1 MNTLIKKLNLKQIIF
16 IFISIIAFSFM
27 LAYLIDVIQEITIN
41 IYEVYPNKTDE
52 FYQELIYD
60 LTKASKYYAIIF
72 AILFVYF
79 SLFLGLGIKKFFI
92 SKEKN
97 LLPKTL
103 LIYKILLI
111 ILLITTSA
119 ITLHYISI
127 GIIQINFLINLSNTM
142 GKIKDWYI
150 LLIDPSLILFVY
162 SILLWI
168 IIEYFIKIQS
178 SNHKNLTTKESL

>member
-16 IFISIIAFSFM
+16 IFIAIIAFSLI
-27 LAYLIDVIQEITIN
+27 LAYLIDIIQEIVID
-41 IYEVYPNKTDE
+41 IYEVYPNQTDE

-60 LTKASKYYAIIF
+60 LTKASKHYTIIF

-92 SKEKN
+92 TKEKN

-142 GKIKDWYI
+142 GKIKDWY
-150 LLIDPSLILFVY
+150 LFLIDPSLILFAY

-168 IIEYFIKIQS
+168 IIEYIIKLRCKTNELS
-178 SNHKNLTTKESL
+178 KKESL